1 MSVYVQLHNNHE
13 DYDLYPN
20 TINTDMHKMHA
31 LRWWAS
37 QNFING
43 PKQEI
48 HKIEVI
54 DCHCMWLGKEA
65 KMITVYT
72 NTIIAL

>member
-1 MSVYVQLHNNHE
+1 
-13 DYDLYPN
+13 
-20 TINTDMHKMHA
+20 MHA